1 MCEYVYIQAHTHTHR
16 VHFIYRRFL
25 AKQLL
30 KRMKAQAKK
39 EEEEVRLMCE
49 ELSKMSAYIYKAQ
62 MDHIELDKQ
71 RHKEKV
77 STHG

>member
-1 MCEYVYIQAHTHTHR
+1 M
-16 VHFIYRRFL
+16 

-39 EEEEVRLMCE
+39 EEEEVRLMYE